1 MTTAGRFTFNYEDE
15 EGFGISMSCKEGK
28 DIDEM
33 LEAFEDFLFA
43 CGYRL
48 QDGETLGITDD
59 GILSD
64 SGHGSEFKFDPEK
77 NYFHW
82 DSGMASTFINCGVRG
97 GMANDIIT
105 FDNA

>member
-1 MTTAGRFTFNYEDE
+1 MTTTGRFTFNYEDD

-28 DIDEM
+28 DIEEM

-48 QDGETLGITDD
+48 EDGKVLGITDD

-64 SGHGSEFKFDPEK
+64 SGHGSEFKFGPETT
-77 NYFHW
+77 FHW
-82 DSGMASTFINCGVRG
+82 DSGMGSFLNSGVRG
-97 GMANDIIT
+97 GMASDIIT